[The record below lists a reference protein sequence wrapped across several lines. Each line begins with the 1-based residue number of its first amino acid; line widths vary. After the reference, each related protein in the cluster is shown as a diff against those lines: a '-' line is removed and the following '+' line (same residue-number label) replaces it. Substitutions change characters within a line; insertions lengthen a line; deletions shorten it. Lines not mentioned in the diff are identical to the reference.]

1 MRRRV
6 RVLLVCLL
14 WPAVVSAQT
23 PAELIARLAGETG
36 VARART
42 LAALTDALRQDKPA
56 EAIVYGEQALALLS
70 ENPDPEAEVRTLN
83 EMAWAHMTLSQYD
96 RAISFAQRGRVKA
109 EEYGDA
115 RGRARAINNLGVIA
129 QRRGEA
135 ITAVEHFTEALKA
148 YREIG
153 SELEIS
159 TSLNNLGFVYSTA
172 LADYETGLTY
182 HVEALALREKLGD
195 RASMALSLNNIG
207 IIYHRIGE
215 LDRARD
221 YFERSLAIRR
231 ELGGD
236 NAVAGTLSNIGDVYY
251 ERKDDPKALAH
262 HSEALELRRR
272 IGDQAG
278 IAASLRAIALINTRQ
293 GHLREARRQLDESL
307 KMAQA
312 AGERTIGAQAHL
324 AIAAFERVHGSP
336 AAAVIHARRA
346 LTISEQAGALE
357 LTRQGWEEL
366 AAAQELAGDYPGA
379 LASLRRFQE
388 VNARIFDADRTRRVE
403 LLERRYQSERKE
415 SEIAQLRAQQAT
427 AELTL
432 DRQQNQRNAALVVAA
447 VFGIVGYTM
456 YRRRV
461 ESGRLAQRL
470 SVTDALTGLKNRR
483 YVLQTIKADL
493 AASERRLAGRT
504 PGEDGDLVFYL
515 IDIDHFKA
523 INDKLGHEAGDKVLV
538 QLGAALAKA
547 CRAADTVARWG
558 GEEFLVIGR
567 FTSRHTAAVNAERI
581 RRTFESC
588 VIDVG
593 AGRTVRCTCSVGYA
607 SYPFL
612 PSDVRALSWEQV
624 VALADDG
631 LYLAKQR
638 GRNRW
643 VGVVA
648 GSQAAPP
655 RLDRS
660 VADGVETWLNSG
672 AVRLETP
679 IDRPTLVAERIAPAV

>member
-6 RVLLVCLL
+6 VALFVSLL
-14 WPAVVSAQT
+14 WPALSSAQS
-23 PAELIARLAGETG
+23 PAELTVRLANESG

-56 EAIVYGEQALALLS
+56 DAIRYGEEALAILA
-70 ENPDPEAEVRTLN
+70 EHPDADAEIRTLN

-96 RAISFAQRGRVKA
+96 RAISFAQRGRAAA
-109 EEYGDA
+109 EQHGDD

-153 SELEIS
+153 SELEVS
-159 TSLNNLGFVYSTA
+159 TTLANLGSVHATA

-182 HVEALALREKLGD
+182 HVEALALRERIGD
-195 RASMALSLNNIG
+195 RASIASSLNSIG
-207 IIYHRIGE
+207 MIYHRIGE
-215 LDRARD
+215 LERARD
-221 YFERSLAIRR
+221 YFDRALTIQR
-231 ELGGD
+231 EMGGD
-236 NAVAGTLSNIGDVYY
+236 NAIAGTLSNLGDVFYD
-251 ERKDDPKALAH
+251 RKDDTRALTYH
-262 HSEALELRRR
+262 TEALERRRR
-272 IGDQAG
+272 IGDRAG
-278 IAASLRAIALINTRQ
+278 IATSLRAIALINTRQ
-293 GHLREARRQLDESL
+293 GNLREARRQLDDSL
-307 KMAQA
+307 KMAESV
-312 AGERTIGAQAHL
+312 GERTISAQGHL

-336 AAAVIHARRA
+336 ASAVIHARRS

-357 LTRQGWEEL
+357 LTRQAWEEM
-366 AAAQELAGDYPGA
+366 AAAQEKAGDHPGA

-388 VNARIFDADRTRRVE
+388 VNAQIFDADRTRRVE
-403 LLERRYQSERKE
+403 LLERRYQNERKE

-427 AELTL
+427 AELAL

-447 VFGIVGYTM
+447 VFGVVGFAM
-456 YRRRV
+456 YRRRL
-461 ESGRLAQRL
+461 ESARLAQRL
-470 SVTDALTGLKNRR
+470 SVTDTLTGLKNRR
-483 YVLQTIKADL
+483 YVLQTIGADL
-493 AASERRLAGRT
+493 AASDRRIAGRT

-523 INDKLGHEAGDKVLV
+523 INDRLGHEAGDKVLV
-538 QLGAALAKA
+538 QLATALSKA

-567 FTSRHTAAVNAERI
+567 FTTRHTAAVNAERI

-593 AGRTVRCTCSVGYA
+593 GGRTVRCTCSVGYA

-612 PSDVRALSWEQV
+612 PNDVRALTWEQV

-648 GSQAAPP
+648 GSQAPP
-655 RLDRS
+655 VRLDRNAADS
-660 VADGVETWLNSG
+660 VDAWLATG
-672 AVRLETP
+672 AVRLETATE
-679 IDRPTLVAERIAPAV
+679 RPTLVADRIAPAV

>member
-1 MRRRV
+1 
-6 RVLLVCLL
+6 VL
-14 WPAVVSAQT
+14 AQS
-23 PAELIARLAGETG
+23 PAELTARLTGETG

-56 EAIVYGEQALALLS
+56 EAIVYGEEALAILADD
-70 ENPDPEAEVRTLN
+70 PDPETEVRTLN
-83 EMAWAHMTLSQYD
+83 EMAWAYMTLSQYD
-96 RAISFAQRGRVKA
+96 RAISFAQRGRAAA
-109 EEYGDA
+109 EQHDDA
-115 RGRARAINNLGVIA
+115 RGRARAVNNLGVIA

-135 ITAVEHFTEALKA
+135 VTAVEHFTEALKA

-153 SELEIS
+153 GDPEIS

-195 RASMALSLNNIG
+195 QASIALSLNNIG

-215 LDRARD
+215 LERARD
-221 YFERSLAIRR
+221 YFERALAIHR

-236 NAVAGTLSNIGDVYY
+236 NAVAGTLGNLGDVYY
-251 ERKDDPKALAH
+251 DRKNDERALAH
-262 HSEALELRRR
+262 HTEALALRRKV
-272 IGDQAG
+272 GDRAG
-278 IAASLRAIALINTRQ
+278 IAASLRAIALVNTRQ
-293 GHLREARRQLDESL
+293 GRLREARRQLDESL
-307 KMAQA
+307 TMAET
-312 AGERTIGAQAHL
+312 AGERSISAQGHL

-346 LTISEQAGALE
+346 LSISEQAGALE
-357 LTRQGWEEL
+357 LTRQAWEEM
-366 AAAQELAGDYPGA
+366 AAAQEKNDDPEGA

-388 VNARIFDADRTRRVE
+388 VNAQIFDADRTRRVE

-427 AELTL
+427 AELAL

-447 VFGIVGYTM
+447 VFAVVGYAM
-456 YRRRV
+456 YRRRL
-461 ESGRLAQRL
+461 ESTRLAQRL
-470 SVTDALTGLKNRR
+470 SVTDTLTGLKNRR
-483 YVLQTIKADL
+483 YVLQTIGADL
-493 AASERRLAGRT
+493 AAAERRLVGRAS
-504 PGEDGDLVFYL
+504 GEDADLVFFL

-523 INDKLGHEAGDKVLV
+523 INDKLGHEAGDQVLV
-538 QLGAALAKA
+538 QVAAALSKA

-581 RRTFESC
+581 RRTFEAC
-588 VIDVG
+588 VIDLG
-593 AGRTVRCTCSVGYA
+593 AGRTVKCTCSVGYA

-612 PSDVRALSWEQV
+612 PGDVRALSWEQV

-660 VADGVETWLNSG
+660 ATDGVETWLSSG
-672 AVRLETP
+672 AVRLETAVE
-679 IDRPTLVAERIAPAV
+679 RPTLVAERAGRIAPAV